1 MGEIT
6 RAGRARR
13 AGVRLAKGL
22 ILAAVAASCG
32 CNAVATGYNMQG
44 ARLYQQGQYYAA
56 MEKFQ
61 SAMAANSADANA
73 YYNLASTMHQLA
85 ATQRDPNLLIQ
96 AEALYNQCLD
106 RNPNHAECHR
116 ALAVLLVQTD
126 RSDRAFTLLK
136 NWAMRSPQNADAR
149 VELARLY
156 QEFGD
161 SKAAE
166 LQLQQA
172 IQLDEHNT
180 RAWTAMAHLRE
191 SKGDVQQ
198 AMANYQRAYVLN
210 GYNPALAQRLA
221 ALNQPTSSAPLT
233 APLAEGGTRTV
244 NNALPPARY

>member
-1 MGEIT
+1 
-6 RAGRARR
+6 
-13 AGVRLAKGL
+13 VLV
-22 ILAAVAASCG
+22 LAALAGGSG
-32 CNAVATGYNMQG
+32 CSTVATGYNMQG

-61 SAMAANSADANA
+61 AAMANNPADANA

-85 ATQRDPNLLIQ
+85 ATQNDPNLIIQ

-106 RNPNHAECHR
+106 RNPNHPECHR

-126 RSDRAFTLLK
+126 RSDRAFTLMK

-161 SKAAE
+161 TKTAE

-172 IQLDEHNT
+172 IQLDQHNT

-210 GYNPALAQRLA
+210 GYNPALAQRIE
-221 ALNQPTSSAPLT
+221 ALNQTATPAPLT
-233 APLAEGGTRTV
+233 APLSDGLTRTV
-244 NNALPPARY
+244 DNAPPQARY

>member
-1 MGEIT
+1 M
-6 RAGRARR
+6 RAGRAKR
-13 AGVRLAKGL
+13 AKCRLAYGL
-22 ILAAVAASCG
+22 VMAALALGSG

-61 SAMAANSADANA
+61 AAMANNPADANA

-85 ATQRDPNLLIQ
+85 ATQHDPNLLVQ

-116 ALAVLLVQTD
+116 ALAVLLVQTE
-126 RSDRAFTLLK
+126 RSERAFTLLK
-136 NWAMRSPQNADAR
+136 NWALRSPQDADAR

-161 SKAAE
+161 SKTAE

-172 IQLDEHNT
+172 IQLDQHNT
-180 RAWTAMAHLRE
+180 RAWTAMAVLRE

-198 AMANYQRAYVLN
+198 AMANYQRAYALN
-210 GYNPALAQRLA
+210 GYNPALAQRIA
-221 ALNQPTSSAPLT
+221 ALNRPPASAAPLT

-244 NNALPPARY
+244 DAAPPHARY